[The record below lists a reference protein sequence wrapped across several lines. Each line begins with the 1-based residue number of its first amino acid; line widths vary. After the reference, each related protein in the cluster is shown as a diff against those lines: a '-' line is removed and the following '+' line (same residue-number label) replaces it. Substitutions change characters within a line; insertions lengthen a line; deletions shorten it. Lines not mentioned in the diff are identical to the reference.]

1 MKKFPKFVRL
11 IDRQQTLYLHCSA
24 TRSECF
30 VPEDV
35 SASSTFDTS
44 WRWEISFIGRYSHI
58 SLNVFEKCLDQISTT
73 YNKKSYKRNE
83 EIEDYNWRPEF
94 PTTIVKTSEM
104 TDRSNKLSYISHR
117 GITHIALILI
127 FPTTSVI
134 EEWDVCIIHH
144 PCQDEETAQN
154 HVLEFIAQSPSPEK
168 YNPISIK
175 GRNVEQCE
183 SGFFMLLYAYLAFQA
198 KNLNH
203 FSNLMKTVI
212 REPELK
218 PKCQQWIQAIMR
230 TKAAVSLPWL
240 SQILW
245 DPTTHVPTHN
255 SHSTNSLNDTES
267 DQSESSQE
275 NAIEENPNIPRNVMD
290 DNPNTSKR
298 NRQSFQEEERRT
310 RNRTI
315 QTFHGLKNP
324 KNLCY
329 MNVVIQL
336 MYGLR
341 CVKDHISKIQNQQN
355 QFLSLALKK
364 LFHQL
369 SSNKEAS
376 SAITFKKE
384 LTTLPY
390 FQEFDNDH
398 QHDSHQLLTKIIEIL
413 FQEFTSYHQSNVPF
427 WFRSTLISKIECNT
441 CHFISSNTG
450 DHSTSIEIEIHGNN
464 LEECLSN
471 FFRKEAI
478 DHWHCRKCL
487 MKRTAHKYFLLQ
499 ERPILILTLKRFNN
513 NLQKI
518 NTNVN
523 FPPDNLTIPNLVTN
537 EFTSTN
543 KTRYNLF
550 AVINHFSMNASSG
563 HYNLYMKVNDGW
575 NIFDDELVVPM
586 NEREI
591 NSSNAYTLVYI
602 IESKLKDLGC

>member
-1 MKKFPKFVRL
+1 MTSCF
-11 IDRQQTLYLHCSA
+11 CSA
-24 TRSECF
+24 TCCTLTTRLVKSTTVGNGPNLVGKTSCTLLVENTVYSALSRSIPCSYDPNPFPIGTLSVMVGNSLVCF
-30 VPEDV
+30 VIFCQ
-35 SASSTFDTS
+35 SLK
-44 WRWEISFIGRYSHI
+44 IS
-58 SLNVFEKCLDQISTT
+58 
-73 YNKKSYKRNE
+73 
-83 EIEDYNWRPEF
+83 
-94 PTTIVKTSEM
+94 
-104 TDRSNKLSYISHR
+104 
-117 GITHIALILI
+117 
-127 FPTTSVI
+127 
-134 EEWDVCIIHH
+134 
-144 PCQDEETAQN
+144 
-154 HVLEFIAQSPSPEK
+154 
-168 YNPISIK
+168 
-175 GRNVEQCE
+175 
-183 SGFFMLLYAYLAFQA
+183 
-198 KNLNH
+198 
-203 FSNLMKTVI
+203 
-212 REPELK
+212 
-218 PKCQQWIQAIMR
+218 
-230 TKAAVSLPWL
+230 
-240 SQILW
+240 
-245 DPTTHVPTHN
+245 
-255 SHSTNSLNDTES
+255 
-267 DQSESSQE
+267 
-275 NAIEENPNIPRNVMD
+275 RNVMD

-398 QHDSHQLLTKIIEIL
+398 QHDSHQLLTKIIQIL

-487 MKRTAHKYFLLQ
+487 MKRTAYKYFLLQ

-523 FPPDNLTIPNLVTN
+523 FPLDNLTIPNLVTN
-537 EFTSTN
+537 EFPPTN
-543 KTRYNLF
+543 NTRYTLF
-550 AVINHFSMNASSG
+550 AVMNHFGTNVSLG
-563 HYNLYMKVNDGW
+563 HYNLYMKVNDRW
-575 NIFDDELVVPM
+575 TLFDDELVVPM

-602 IESKLKDLGC
+602 VESKLKDLGS